1 MVTVRN
7 PAPFL
12 LATTRELP
20 AHSLLI
26 PNLIQSVEAPLFFP
40 ATSALRA
47 THGRRCIEDC
57 NECPNPIGRI

>member
-47 THGRRCIEDC
+47 TRKEMHRRL
-57 NECPNPIGRI
+57 